1 MIFLF
6 GLLRFCGTTGTVSKI
21 HFKNLFVKYKLRCLL
36 PSLEFFFLWLMPAG
50 GKNDHNVYAK
60 FRFDICT
67 KSLSAMPRG
76 VGKSANL
83 ETVLTETQG

>member
-1 MIFLF
+1 MALQVLF
-6 GLLRFCGTTGTVSKI
+6 QKFILKT
-21 HFKNLFVKYKLRCLL
+21 CLL
-36 PSLEFFFLWLMPAG
+36 NTNCDVYYPVLNFFLWLMPAG
-50 GKNDHNVYAK
+50 GKNNHNVYAK

>member
-1 MIFLF
+1 
-6 GLLRFCGTTGTVSKI
+6 
-21 HFKNLFVKYKLRCLL
+21 
-36 PSLEFFFLWLMPAG
+36 MPAG
-50 GKNDHNVYAK
+50 GKNNHNVYAK

-76 VGKSANL
+76 AGKSANL